1 LFKKPGKLLP
11 DDFRLT
17 LDNCNIKPQKT
28 VKLLGVTLDQ
38 HLTFGPCIDNVVN
51 KCQGLLGILAKATLC
66 LPKELLKLLYTALI
80 RSHMEYCSSI
90 FSSAAKTHLK
100 KLDVTQRKAAHI
112 IYEVPRDAH
121 VDILLLFLKLDEL
134 GDRREAHL
142 VKLIKSFLSG
152 KCHPAMPLM
161 MEVCSDKTLR
171 VSQSRSTLGTRRP
184 SVFGANIYNQHLG
197 FSSDSDE
204 TDT

>member
-1 LFKKPGKLLP
+1 
-11 DDFRLT
+11 
-17 LDNCNIKPQKT
+17 

-38 HLTFGPCIDNVVN
+38 HLTFGPHIDNVVN
-51 KCQGLLGILAKATLC
+51 KCQGLLRILAKATLY

-90 FSSAAKTHLK
+90 FSSAAKTSKETRCHPEK
-100 KLDVTQRKAAHI
+100 SRSYNICSTTRCYA
-112 IYEVPRDAH
+112 
-121 VDILLLFLKLDEL
+121 DILLLFLKLDEL
-134 GDRREAHL
+134 ADRREAHL
-142 VKLIKSFLSG
+142 VKLIKSFLSEQ
-152 KCHPAMPLM
+152 CHPAMPSM

-171 VSQSRSTLGTRRP
+171 VPQSRSTLGTRRP

-204 TDT
+204 ADT